1 MSIVFVFKDIFMGMK
16 KEMVPMA
23 RLELARL
30 APPPPQDGVST
41 KFHHIGFKILTIN
54 GSSYKCRALEA

>member
-41 KFHHIGFKILTIN
+41 KFHHIGNFDKH
-54 GSSYKCRALEA
+54 

>member
-41 KFHHIGFKILTIN
+41 KFHTSAILISIEVLAN
-54 GSSYKCRALEA
+54 FNS